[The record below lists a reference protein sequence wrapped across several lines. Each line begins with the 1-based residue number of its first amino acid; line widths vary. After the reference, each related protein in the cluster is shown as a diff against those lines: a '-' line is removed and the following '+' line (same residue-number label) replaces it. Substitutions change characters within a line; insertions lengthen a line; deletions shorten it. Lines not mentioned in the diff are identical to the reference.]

1 VRVTGAEVGI
11 GFDGD
16 ADRVGAVDEQGR
28 LLFGDQTLALYAADV
43 LAKRPGSPIVF
54 EVKCSQ
60 GLVEWVEAKGGKP
73 IMWKA
78 GHSLIKA
85 KMRELQAPLGG
96 EMSGHMFFADEF
108 YGYDDA
114 LYAAGRLLRILAQ
127 SGGKPLSSLVDAL
140 PQSRY
145 FATPEIRLG
154 CTDAAKFDIV
164 AGVREHFRAQHEV
177 LDVDGA
183 RVQFGDGWGLIR
195 ASNTQPVLVVRFEA
209 KSPERLQAISRD
221 VYEVLARYPEV
232 TIPALHV

>member
-1 VRVTGAEVGI
+1 
-11 GFDGD
+11 
-16 ADRVGAVDEQGR
+16 
-28 LLFGDQTLALYAADV
+28 
-43 LAKRPGSPIVF
+43 
-54 EVKCSQ
+54 
-60 GLVEWVEAKGGKP
+60 
-73 IMWKA
+73 
-78 GHSLIKA
+78 
-85 KMRELQAPLGG
+85 
-96 EMSGHMFFADEF
+96 MFFADEF

-114 LYAAGRLLRILAQ
+114 LYAAGRLLRILAR
-127 SGGKPLSSLVDAL
+127 SGGKKLSAMVDAL

-154 CTDAAKFDIV
+154 CTDAAKFAIV
-164 AGVREHFRAQHEV
+164 EAVREHYRAQHEV

-209 KSPERLQAISRD
+209 RSRERLQAISRD